1 MEFFKKLFDNDF
13 MPHGHCYF
21 WDPAIVWINSISGSL
36 IALAYLTIPFTLLY
50 IVRKRKDINFKSLV
64 VLFALFILSCSATH
78 IMDVINI
85 WYPMYRLDSAFRVIT
100 ALASIGTAVMLVKIT
115 PQILSIPHSDL
126 HKKLNE
132 ELKEQIIR
140 LKEKDR
146 TIELLKENRDMQD
159 AMTESEGKFKT
170 IFDNSLAAI
179 VVTDDEGN
187 YLSANKAASDLFHYP
202 VNELLQMNVRDLR
215 TSSKDGTAKRFEDY
229 ISKGEEIGEF
239 DFTAKNGTHKFIQ
252 FQAIRTKVD
261 FNLSILMDVTDQKIA
276 ESKLK
281 ANEKRLQFERKTL
294 HDFFTQAPAA
304 FAILKGPE
312 HVFEFANPAYLELT
326 GNRDIKN
333 KKLREALPEIAGQGF
348 KELLDRVYQTGETFT
363 GKEISAMLDR
373 GNGKLESIF
382 MNFTY
387 QAFANDEGET
397 EGILVFAYDVSDQVN
412 ARKQI
417 EKSETAMRQISSY
430 LKLAT
435 DSANVGTWSLNM
447 QTLKVEW
454 SALHNKMWGYDEHRT
469 EITYEDWRKHILPED
484 VEMAIKTVED
494 ARINHTDYNVEY
506 RIRRANDHTVHYIR
520 SVGKYYYNDKG
531 EAETLTGISIEI
543 TEQKEAE
550 LKLKASEEKYRGI
563 FETMDQA
570 FSIIEVIFDSD
581 NKPVDCVYIE
591 TNPVFEKQTGL
602 INVVG
607 KTVKELIPNIEEKWF
622 QIYGKVALTGEPIH
636 FIEVS
641 EALGRWFETQS
652 FRLGDQG
659 SNKVAVLFTDITERK
674 QVEEEIKAS
683 EKQFRIFANSIQN
696 LAWIANEDG
705 SIYWY
710 NKQWYDYTGTTLE
723 EMEGFGWQKVHHP
736 EKIKNIIELTTELW
750 KKPEPFELTFPLRR
764 HDGEYRWFLTRVY
777 PVLDANKNIERWI
790 GTNTDIHQQKTIE
803 QQKDEFISIASHE
816 MKTPLTTAKGY
827 IELLQLSLSEQNQ
840 TALYA
845 TKANQALERL
855 HDLITEL
862 IDVSKIQNGQ
872 LDYTITEFDFNE
884 MVDETIENFQ
894 HGAKNHSIQKRGN
907 FSQQITGDRARLQQV
922 LINLLSNAVK
932 YSPKADTVLVNIKE
946 QESNIGVSV
955 QDFGVGISKQHLDK
969 IFDRYY
975 RVQEHAVHFQGL
987 GIGLF
992 ISNNIIK
999 RHEGTMWVES
1009 EPDKGSTFYFTLPFK
1024 SLKETFSL

>member
-21 WDPAIVWINSISGSL
+21 WDPAIIWINAISGSL
-36 IALAYLTIPFTLLY
+36 IAMAYLTIPLTLLY
-50 IVRKRKDINFKSLV
+50 IIRKRKDINFISVV

-100 ALASIGTAVMLVKIT
+100 ALASMGTAVMLVKIT
-115 PQILSIPHSDL
+115 PQVLSIPHSDL

-202 VNELLQMNVRDLR
+202 VNELLQMNVRNLK
-215 TSSKDGTAKRFEDY
+215 TSAKDGTAKRFEDY

-304 FAILKGPE
+304 LAILKGPE

-417 EKSETAMRQISSY
+417 EKSETAMRQMASY

-484 VEMAIKTVED
+484 VEMASKTVED

-506 RIRRANDHTVHYIR
+506 RIRRANDQTVHYIR

-570 FSIIEVIFDSD
+570 FSIIEIIFDSD

-607 KTVKELIPNIEEKWF
+607 KTIKELIPNIEEKWF

-636 FIEVS
+636 FIEGS

-736 EKIKNIIELTTELW
+736 EKVKNIIELTTELW

-827 IELLQLSLSEQNQ
+827 IELLQLSISEENRS
-840 TALYA
+840 TLYA

-862 IDVSKIQNGQ
+862 LDVSKIQNGQ

-894 HGAKNHSIQKRGN
+894 YGAKNHKIQKRGN
-907 FSQQITGDRARLQQV
+907 FSQQVTGDRARLQQV

-932 YSPKADTVLVNIKE
+932 YSPKADRVLVNINEK
-946 QESNIGVSV
+946 ESNIQVSV
-955 QDFGVGISKQHLDK
+955 QDFGVGMSKTHLNK
-969 IFDRYY
+969 VFDRYY
-975 RVQEHAVHFQGL
+975 RVEEHALQFQGL
-987 GIGLF
+987 GIGLY
-992 ISNNIIK
+992 ISSNIIQ
-999 RHEGTMWVES
+999 RHEGEMWVES
-1009 EPDKGSTFYFTLPFK
+1009 KPDKGSIFYFTLPFK
-1024 SLKETFSL
+1024 SFKKTFSL